1 MVTTAALTIIRD
13 EHEAIRAVLHALR
26 HLVQELRQGH
36 AKPDFEALRTLIFYI
51 DAFPERL
58 HHPKES
64 NHLFRYLRARSPHA
78 DALLDKLEREH
89 AYGEQEVLRMEH
101 LLLEYEMLGEGRF
114 AAFAAAVE
122 AYCDGYIGHMQA
134 EEEHVLP
141 LASELLTQGDWARVN
156 AEFALNRDPL
166 TGYHPEKEFAALFSR
181 IVNLLP
187 PPLGVGAAAERPEPQ
202 STEGGAT
209 PWFQH

>member
-1 MVTTAALTIIRD
+1 MVPKALTIIRD
-13 EHEAIRAVLHALR
+13 EHQAIAAVLHALR
-26 HLVQELRQGH
+26 ELVREIREQH
-36 AKPDFEALRTLIFYI
+36 AQPNFEALRTLTFYI

-64 NHLFRYLRARSPHA
+64 HHLFRYLRARSTQA
-78 DALLDKLEREH
+78 AALLDKLEREH
-89 AYGEQEVLRMEH
+89 AYGEQEILHLQH
-101 LLLEYEMLGEGRF
+101 LLLEYEMLGDSRF

-141 LASELLTQGDWARVN
+141 LASELLTVADWARVN
-156 AEFALNRDPL
+156 AEFELNRDPL
-166 TGYHPEKEFAALFSR
+166 TGYPPEREFTALFSR

-187 PPLGVGAAAERPEPQ
+187 PPLGVGPADNKYEER
-202 STEGGAT
+202 
-209 PWFQH
+209 